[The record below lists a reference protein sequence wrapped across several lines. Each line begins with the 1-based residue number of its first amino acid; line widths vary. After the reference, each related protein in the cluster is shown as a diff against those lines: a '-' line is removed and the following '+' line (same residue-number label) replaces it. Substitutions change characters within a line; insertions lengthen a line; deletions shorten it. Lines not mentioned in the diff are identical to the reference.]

1 MKEFIRIF
9 TEPFE
14 CAGWKALLGVAY
26 IVLSIVA
33 YIVLLG
39 AECNPIVATCAFV
52 NLMLC
57 YYTIRNNDD

>member
-1 MKEFIRIF
+1 MAVVGSSPTDAPKYIKGKNMKEFIRIF

-39 AECNPIVATCAFV
+39 A
-52 NLMLC
+52 
-57 YYTIRNNDD
+57 